1 MELLRK
7 RQGQSTVEFAIAAS
21 LLFFFVFVIIEF
33 GLWGFDR
40 LTVNEAAYELARTV
54 AVGGD
59 DAAKVAQLNAR
70 LSGLKQGE
78 IWLTYQ
84 AAQSDLL
91 QSINKVKNG
100 LTSIP
105 AARVHIG
112 VDAGVAVGKVRVTVT
127 AQPRFS
133 VPSLAALLPGVV
145 SSGPVEMWLEQ

>member
-1 MELLRK
+1 MESLRK

-21 LLFFFVFVIIEF
+21 LLFFFLFAIIEL

-59 DAAKVAQLNAR
+59 DSAKVAQLNAR
-70 LSGLKQGE
+70 LGGLKQGE

-84 AAQSDLL
+84 AAQSDLT
-91 QSINKVKNG
+91 QSINKVKSG

-105 AARVHIG
+105 AARVHVG
-112 VDAGVAVGKVRVTVT
+112 SDAGVAAGKVRVTVI

-133 VPSLAALLPGVV
+133 VPLIASVVPGVV
-145 SSGPVEMWLEQ
+145 SSGPVEIWLEQ

>member
-1 MELLRK
+1 MESLRK

-21 LLFFFVFVIIEF
+21 LLFFFLFAIIEL

-59 DAAKVAQLNAR
+59 NPDKVAQLNAR
-70 LSGLKQGE
+70 LGGLKQGE

-84 AAQSDLL
+84 TAQSELT

-105 AARVHIG
+105 AARIHVG
-112 VDAGVAVGKVRVTVT
+112 VDAGVAAGKVRVTVT
-127 AQPRFS
+127 AQPRFHIPL
-133 VPSLAALLPGVV
+133 VAAVAPGVV

>member
-1 MELLRK
+1 MESLRK

-21 LLFFFVFVIIEF
+21 LLFFFVFAIIEL

-78 IWLTYQ
+78 IWLAYQ
-84 AAQSDLL
+84 SAQSDLT
-91 QSINKVKNG
+91 QSINKVKIG

-105 AARVHIG
+105 AARIHVG
-112 VDAGVAVGKVRVTVT
+112 VDAGVAAGKVRVTVT
-127 AQPRFS
+127 AQPRFHIPL
-133 VPSLAALLPGVV
+133 VAAVAPGVV

>member
-1 MELLRK
+1 MESLRK

-21 LLFFFVFVIIEF
+21 LLFFFIFAIIEF

-40 LTVNEAAYELARTV
+40 LTVNEASYELARTV

-59 DAAKVAQLNAR
+59 DAAKVAQINAR
-70 LSGLKQGE
+70 LGGLKQGE
-78 IWLTYQ
+78 IWLNYP
-84 AAQSDLL
+84 AAQSDLTL
-91 QSINKVKNG
+91 SINKVKNG

-105 AARVHIG
+105 AARIHVG

-133 VPSLAALLPGVV
+133 VPLLAAVAPGVV

>member
-1 MELLRK
+1 MESLRK

-21 LLFFFVFVIIEF
+21 LLFFFVFAIIEL

-84 AAQSDLL
+84 AAQSELT
-91 QSINKVKNG
+91 QSINKVKND

-105 AARVHIG
+105 AARIHIG
-112 VDAGVAVGKVRVTVT
+112 VEAGVAAGKVRVTVT

-133 VPSLAALLPGVV
+133 VPLLAAVAPGVV

>member
-1 MELLRK
+1 MESLRK

-21 LLFFFVFVIIEF
+21 LLFFFLFAIIEL

-84 AAQSDLL
+84 AAQSDLTR
-91 QSINKVKNG
+91 SINKVKNG

-112 VDAGVAVGKVRVTVT
+112 VDASVAAGKVRVTVT

-133 VPSLAALLPGVV
+133 VPLLAALALGVV

>member
-1 MELLRK
+1 MESLRK

-21 LLFFFVFVIIEF
+21 LLFFFVFAIIEF

-59 DAAKVAQLNAR
+59 NPDKVAQLNAS
-70 LSGLKQGE
+70 LGGLKQGE

-84 AAQSDLL
+84 VPQSDLT
-91 QSINKVKNG
+91 QSINKVKND

-105 AARVHIG
+105 AARIHIG
-112 VDAGVAVGKVRVTVT
+112 VDAGVAAGKVRVTVT
-127 AQPRFS
+127 AQPRVS
-133 VPSLAALLPGVV
+133 VPLVAAVTPASI

>member
-1 MELLRK
+1 MDSLKK

-21 LLFFFVFVIIEF
+21 LLFFFIFAIIEF

-70 LSGLKQGE
+70 LGGLKQGE

-84 AAQSDLL
+84 AVQSDLT

-105 AARVHIG
+105 AARIHIG
-112 VDAGVAVGKVRVTVT
+112 VDAGVAAGKVRVTVT

-133 VPSLAALLPGVV
+133 VPLVAAVAPASI

>member
-1 MELLRK
+1 MEWARN

-21 LLFFFVFVIIEF
+21 LLFFFVFAIIEF

-59 DAAKVAQLNAR
+59 DAAKVAQLNTR

-84 AAQSDLL
+84 AAQSDLDR
-91 QSINKVKNG
+91 K
-100 LTSIP
+100 
-105 AARVHIG
+105 
-112 VDAGVAVGKVRVTVT
+112 
-127 AQPRFS
+127 S
-133 VPSLAALLPGVV
+133 VV
-145 SSGPVEMWLEQ
+145 

>member
-1 MELLRK
+1 MEWARN

-21 LLFFFVFVIIEF
+21 LLFFFVFAIIEF

-59 DAAKVAQLNAR
+59 DAAKVAQLNTR

-84 AAQSDLL
+84 AAQSDLT

-105 AARVHIG
+105 AAYVHIG
-112 VDAGVAVGKVRVTVT
+112 VDNSVAAGKVCVTVT
-127 AQPRFS
+127 AQPRFHIPL
-133 VPSLAALLPGVV
+133 VAAVAPAAV